1 MGKISREKF
10 KVHEGVFDE
19 FTLKT
24 LEMMKRKHYF
34 DELGKAIKT
43 GKEGDVYFAYRGE
56 KTLAIKIYRMTSAN
70 FKKISQYIIRD
81 YRFRNIKGSL
91 RKVILVWAEKE
102 FRNVALCHKH
112 NISVPY
118 MYKQFNNII
127 VMDYI
132 YQLFM
137 GNTTSTRKVNFED
150 VQHSMRNNSKFILI
164 NTLNSSR
171 QDVLIKNTIPINK
184 EEELI
189 NTLIKSNQNVNII
202 VYDEN
207 ANAPNLMKKY
217 DQLIGLGF
225 INVFIY
231 PGGLFE
237 WLLLQDIYGYEN
249 FPTTKHETDIIKF
262 KGKSIFNNYYL
273 TNDID

>member
-1 MGKISREKF
+1 MENS
-10 KVHEGVFDE
+10 
-19 FTLKT
+19 
-24 LEMMKRKHYF
+24 
-34 DELGKAIKT
+34 
-43 GKEGDVYFAYRGE
+43 
-56 KTLAIKIYRMTSAN
+56 
-70 FKKISQYIIRD
+70 
-81 YRFRNIKGSL
+81 
-91 RKVILVWAEKE
+91 
-102 FRNVALCHKH
+102 
-112 NISVPY
+112 
-118 MYKQFNNII
+118 
-127 VMDYI
+127 
-132 YQLFM
+132 
-137 GNTTSTRKVNFED
+137 TSTRKVNFKD
-150 VQHSMRNNSKFILI
+150 DQYSMKNKNKFILI

-171 QDVLIKNTIPINK
+171 QEVLIKNTLPIDK

-189 NTLIKSNQNVNII
+189 NTLIKKNQNINII

-249 FPTTKHETDIIKF
+249 FPTSKQETDILKF

-273 TNDID
+273 TNDVD